1 MTTYATAT
9 CTDCGFTGTY
19 KTQPQA
25 DYALRRHSCERQ
37 RMLQARQARVAA
49 RKTASGTVRDCTHLD
64 DHGQPRHRHGERN
77 AYVIDRCRCRPC
89 RDAARVYENRR
100 NKDRA
105 YGREAYV
112 DARPVRTHIEQLQAQ
127 GMGWK
132 RIAHAAGLDT
142 SVVWKLLYGDATRGQ
157 APTKRVMPKTADALL
172 AVTLDLAPGATIDP
186 TGTTRRLQALVA
198 MGWSQSQLATR
209 LGMLLQN
216 LAPVI
221 HGRRGVT
228 KATADAVQA
237 LYDELWS
244 TPAPPSG
251 RHGAVPI
258 RVRNYAARM
267 GWVGPLAWDDDT
279 IDDPA
284 ARPDTGQPD
293 TGLGSHRRLHV
304 EDVEWL
310 LDQEDH
316 TWHSITHRLGVLR
329 DTLDRALR
337 RADRPDLA
345 ARLTTNT
352 RGTTAA

>member
-1 MTTYATAT
+1 MATHATAT

-19 KTQPQA
+19 ETQPQA
-25 DYALRRHSCERQ
+25 DYALRRHSCDRQ
-37 RMLQARQARVAA
+37 RMLQAREARVAA
-49 RKTASGTVRDCTHLD
+49 RKAASGPTRDCTCPIARHQ
-64 DHGQPRHRHGERN
+64 HGTHA

-89 RDAARVYENRR
+89 RDATAAYERNRA
-100 NKDRA
+100 KQRA
-105 YGREAYV
+105 YGRQAYV
-112 DARPVRTHIEQLQAQ
+112 PAGHARTHVLHLMSQ

-132 RIAHAAGLDT
+132 RVAAAAGIDT
-142 SVVWKLLYGDATRGQ
+142 SVVWKLLYGDPSRNQ

-172 AVTLDLAPGATIDP
+172 AVTLDLAPGAKVDS

-209 LGMLLQN
+209 LGMLPSN
-216 LAPVI
+216 LTPIA

-228 KATADAVQA
+228 KATADAVTA

-251 RHGAVPI
+251 RHGAVPTKT
-258 RVRNYAARM
+258 RNYAARM

-279 IDDPA
+279 IDDPE
-284 ARPDTGQPD
+284 ARPNTGTDEPIK
-293 TGLGSHRRLHV
+293 GGHRVRLHV

-316 TWHSITHRLGVLR
+316 TWDGIAHRLGVR
-329 DTLDRALR
+329 RATVERALY
-337 RADRPDLA
+337 RAGRDDLV

-352 RGTTAA
+352 RGIAA